1 MKFRC
6 VLSPFLIPQISPS
19 LSLDKW
25 ISKYAAIL
33 HLFVIFSLFFS
44 LAEAETAGSVFFIDS
59 QTRQY
64 LRTPSPNDGVQSMS
78 LQEVGAAVS
87 VLLGFAPS
95 DALSAASSSKL
106 NEVLMPTP
114 FNRPRAVF
122 MLEVTGEIPSMAEQ
136 ANAMFNGAFKSKIV
150 LGSDKAGIQLPG
162 EEVSVVSL
170 DEELADFTDKEISDF
185 ASWLGGSYVV
195 DPLEAWNGE
204 LAIPLASGATT
215 SFHMSKKANRE
226 FITSLLALF
235 RNSRR
240 AVEMHEDLSQST
252 QPPAE
257 LLKGGFDGLKALGKQ
272 YGPEG
277 AAQKG
282 LELLL
287 TTLSKM
293 FDSLQ
298 TAYKGQIAG
307 VIFFNAAPASESETM
322 LDIMLTSQPSA
333 RWLEE
338 TKTPSIGTIAEV
350 ALVRLTLAWITGIV
364 LHCYSFGD
372 LLSPQYAN
380 HKGHPSLLQRCFSE
394 SDACFIGGISSLI
407 KGQGLQENLLV
418 DANSF
423 HREESLWLREEQ
435 RWLREEERWLRE
447 EKRWSRDRES
457 LLAEI
462 QSLKL
467 QIEALENRISV
478 LQGGEDTV
486 AKVGLLLQ
494 VLKDKNNN
502 SLIAE
507 SGSSARPLVLE
518 ENVVEEQKE
527 VIGRVLEEK
536 KEKERKTLRKGSEGE
551 QVKEMQDALQKLGFY
566 SGEEDMEYSSF
577 SSGTERAVKTWQAS
591 LGASEDGIMTT
602 ELLKRL
608 YMEQHIDA
616 PISSISETQK
626 GSAQTV
632 PAEEG
637 ADGAAVTSVTE
648 IPEIHQKVVKE
659 EVTEVEVSHHRVFLL
674 GENRW
679 EEPSR
684 LNGRK
689 KQVSGSK
696 TKDSSKQCLTC
707 RGEGRLLCTECDGT
721 GEPNVEPQ
729 FLEWVDE
736 GANCPYCEGQGYT
749 ICDVCEGK
757 TTI

>member
-1 MKFRC
+1 MMMRMSSSSFPLSLNPKPFHPRKQSHST
-6 VLSPFLIPQISPS
+6 LSPLQFSKHTTLLP
-19 LSLDKW
+19 LSR
-25 ISKYAAIL
+25 S
-33 HLFVIFSLFFS
+33 
-44 LAEAETAGSVFFIDS
+44 
-59 QTRQY
+59 
-64 LRTPSPNDGVQSMS
+64 
-78 LQEVGAAVS
+78 
-87 VLLGFAPS
+87 
-95 DALSAASSSKL
+95 
-106 NEVLMPTP
+106 
-114 FNRPRAVF
+114 
-122 MLEVTGEIPSMAEQ
+122 
-136 ANAMFNGAFKSKIV
+136 
-150 LGSDKAGIQLPG
+150 
-162 EEVSVVSL
+162 
-170 DEELADFTDKEISDF
+170 
-185 ASWLGGSYVV
+185 
-195 DPLEAWNGE
+195 
-204 LAIPLASGATT
+204 
-215 SFHMSKKANRE
+215 
-226 FITSLLALF
+226 
-235 RNSRR
+235 
-240 AVEMHEDLSQST
+240 
-252 QPPAE
+252 
-257 LLKGGFDGLKALGKQ
+257 
-272 YGPEG
+272 
-277 AAQKG
+277 
-282 LELLL
+282 
-287 TTLSKM
+287 TLSKPH
-293 FDSLQ
+293 
-298 TAYKGQIAG
+298 YI
-307 VIFFNAAPASESETM
+307 
-322 LDIMLTSQPSA
+322 
-333 RWLEE
+333 
-338 TKTPSIGTIAEV
+338 
-350 ALVRLTLAWITGIV
+350 
-364 LHCYSFGD
+364 
-372 LLSPQYAN
+372 
-380 HKGHPSLLQRCFSE
+380 CFS
-394 SDACFIGGISSLI
+394 SNPD
-407 KGQGLQENLLV
+407 
-418 DANSF
+418 
-423 HREESLWLREEQ
+423 REESLWLREEQ

-457 LLAEI
+457 LLAQI

-502 SLIAE
+502 NLIAE
-507 SGSSARPLVLE
+507 SGSSARSLVLE

-527 VIGRVLEEK
+527 VIDRVLEEK

-637 ADGAAVTSVTE
+637 ADGAADTSVTE
-648 IPEIHQKVVKE
+648 ISEIHQKVVKE